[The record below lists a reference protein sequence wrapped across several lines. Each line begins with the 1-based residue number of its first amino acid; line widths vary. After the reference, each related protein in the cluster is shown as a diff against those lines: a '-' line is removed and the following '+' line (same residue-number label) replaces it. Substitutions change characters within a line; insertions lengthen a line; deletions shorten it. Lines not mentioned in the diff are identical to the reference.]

1 MNIAVRILYDFY
13 DIECYKYLFFG
24 VMKLPTHFWHY
35 IGNVWT
41 QGCVLVY
48 VNFFINHN
56 IMILNFLIMS
66 FHKFILWK

>member
-1 MNIAVRILYDFY
+1 
-13 DIECYKYLFFG
+13 
-24 VMKLPTHFWHY
+24 MKRPTHFWHY

-48 VNFFINHN
+48 VNFIINHN
-56 IMILNFLIMS
+56 IMILNYLIMS